1 MIFELQLTLPEQI
14 SDSNPFQEKLKDLF
28 QTLGPCG
35 VNTNHINAIRV
46 ATIHAITKSDL
57 SVD

>member
-1 MIFELQLTLPEQI
+1 MIFELLLTLPEQI
-14 SDSNPFQEKLKDLF
+14 IDSNLFQEKLKDLF
-28 QTLGPCG
+28 QTHSPCG

-46 ATIHAITKSDL
+46 ATIHAITKSNL